1 MAGFLSSLGATA
13 NALRVF
19 EKALTVTQNNVANA
33 STPGFAKQTL
43 YLEAVPF
50 APDLGLPGGVRAAR
64 LESARQE
71 YAERAVQVR
80 QSIHSRSEET
90 AAALSRIEGLFDVS
104 GEAGL
109 PGALT
114 ALFASITSWSVAPND
129 TVARQAVLERARD
142 LASRFRETAAA
153 LGDASFQTSTQI
165 QNTVS
170 GINSLLGR
178 VRELNVLYRQDIR
191 NLEDPALD
199 ARLHDTLEQLA
210 ESVDFTAL
218 RHEDGSVTILL
229 GGQTP
234 LLVGDQQFEISAD
247 TSGDQAVILDANGRD
262 ISSQISQGRLAA
274 QLAFRN
280 QTVPGLLSELNR
292 LAAAIADRVNAILE
306 AGLDREG
313 QPGAALFAYDA
324 PELAAATLRV
334 TAIEPGQLAAATASA
349 PGGNGNVLA
358 LMELAESPELD
369 GFSFIGFYGT
379 LARRVGT
386 LLEDARQ
393 DSAQHEQMLLQARWL
408 REQASSVSLDEEA
421 VRLIQFQRSYE
432 AAAKMIRAIDELLE
446 TVLGLLR

>member
-64 LESARQE
+64 VESARQE

-80 QSIHSRSEET
+80 QSIYSRSEET
-90 AAALSRIEGLFDVS
+90 AAALSRIEALFDVS

-114 ALFASITSWSVAPND
+114 ALFTSISSWSIAPND
-129 TVARQAVLERARD
+129 TVARQTVLERARD
-142 LASRFRETAAA
+142 LAGRFREAAAA
-153 LGDASFQTSTQI
+153 LADASFQTSTQI

-170 GINSLLGR
+170 GINSLVAR
-178 VRELNVLYRQDIR
+178 VRELNVLYRQDVR

-199 ARLHDTLEQLA
+199 ARLHDALEQLA
-210 ESVDFTAL
+210 EYADFTAL

-234 LLVGDQQFEISAD
+234 LLVGDQQFELSAD
-247 TSGDQAVILDANGRD
+247 TSGAQASILDAAGRD
-262 ISSQISQGRLAA
+262 ITSQISQGRLAA

-280 QTVPGLLSELNR
+280 QTVPGLLAELNR
-292 LAAAIADRVNAILE
+292 LAAAIADRINATLE
-306 AGLDREG
+306 AGLDRQG

-334 TAIEPGQLAAATASA
+334 TEIGPEELAAATASA

-369 GFSFIGFYGT
+369 GFSFVGFYGT

-421 VRLIQFQRSYE
+421 ARLIQFQRSYE

-446 TVLGLLR
+446 TVLGLVQ